1 MTPAMVEKG
10 NNTRKATADRKSRT
24 DIRTALRSYMGLK
37 LQDLQDAPADRVFEF
52 LAKSL
57 ISVAARPGREQLRAL
72 QEIMDRL
79 HGKSKIALDDPKA
92 VMTRADLRQTID
104 ATDLQDAEAVLRKA
118 GLDGMANELALYN
131 DAEDPERDTEGD
143 E

>member
-1 MTPAMVEKG
+1 
-10 NNTRKATADRKSRT
+10 
-24 DIRTALRSYMGLK
+24 MGLK